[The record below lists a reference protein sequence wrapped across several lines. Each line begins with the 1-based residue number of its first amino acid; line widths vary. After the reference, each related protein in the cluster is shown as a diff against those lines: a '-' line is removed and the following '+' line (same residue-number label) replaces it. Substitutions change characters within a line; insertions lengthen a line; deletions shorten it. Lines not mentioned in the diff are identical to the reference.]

1 MQTNMD
7 STESVA
13 TSCLTQ
19 KHILKNVGSE
29 KSVGEKTNN
38 IVCMYHAYILMS
50 LVIQ

>member
-1 MQTNMD
+1 MD
-7 STESVA
+7 STENVA
-13 TSCLTQ
+13 TSYFTQ

-38 IVCMYHAYILMS
+38 IVCRMYHAYILMS